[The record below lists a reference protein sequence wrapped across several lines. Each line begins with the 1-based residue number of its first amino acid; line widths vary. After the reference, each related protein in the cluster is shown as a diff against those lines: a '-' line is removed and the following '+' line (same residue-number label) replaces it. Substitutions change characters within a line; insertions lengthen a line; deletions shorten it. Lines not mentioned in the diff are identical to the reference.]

1 MDGAIRQKTKFLIF
15 SSDGT
20 IRLSLVVLELR
31 RENEITENKNWLL
44 WVCLLRDRKS
54 RFRSFIYSHGGTER
68 WKPRENPSSGSW
80 DNRADRNR
88 LKTSS
93 RLYNLTPCSTF
104 CDELWLTSCLIIG
117 RLYNRTAGYTVASCI
132 RGFMTHIATTA
143 LRPSICMFVSQDVR
157 TLDSWRNIPFPI
169 VLYSG

>member
-44 WVCLLRDRKS
+44 WVCPLRDRKS

-68 WKPRENPSSGSW
+68 
-80 DNRADRNR
+80 
-88 LKTSS
+88 
-93 RLYNLTPCSTF
+93 
-104 CDELWLTSCLIIG
+104 
-117 RLYNRTAGYTVASCI
+117 
-132 RGFMTHIATTA
+132 
-143 LRPSICMFVSQDVR
+143 
-157 TLDSWRNIPFPI
+157 
-169 VLYSG
+169 